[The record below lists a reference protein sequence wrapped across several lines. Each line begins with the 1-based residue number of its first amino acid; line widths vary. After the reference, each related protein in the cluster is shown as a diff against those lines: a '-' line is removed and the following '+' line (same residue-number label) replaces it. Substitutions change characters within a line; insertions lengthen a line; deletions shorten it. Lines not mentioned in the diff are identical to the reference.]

1 MGPSKSERK
10 SPHSVNLC
18 SKTNAERGKAIPGEV
33 ITMKK
38 EYDFSK
44 GVRGK
49 FYRPNV
55 RLNLPVYLDDDIAE
69 FVQKYAKQKKVDAQT
84 IVNEILRGNKEML
97 QALR

>member
-1 MGPSKSERK
+1 M
-10 SPHSVNLC
+10 
-18 SKTNAERGKAIPGEV
+18 
-33 ITMKK
+33 TMKK

-55 RLNLPVYLDDDIAE
+55 RLNLPIYLDEDIAE
-69 FVQKYAKQKKVDAQT
+69 FVQKYAKQKKVDAET
-84 IVNEILRGNKEML
+84 VVNEILRGNKEML